1 MVAYIN
7 ENIKQIDA
15 LDGIAETREEWNEQ
29 SHQTYKNVN
38 ENGKV
43 RYVKAKAEY

>member
-29 SHQTYKNVN
+29 SIKHIRTSMRMEKF
-38 ENGKV
+38 
-43 RYVKAKAEY
+43 AM